1 MNPFMFNMGMGNPN
15 MGVQGGFQNFNNM
28 NMNMNMN
35 TMGMN
40 NDDDEWLKGFQMGV
54 DEVNN
59 LGSGFD
65 DGNTPGPKM
74 NLVFTTTVGATRN
87 MKFNHGRTL
96 SYVIQK
102 YLDSVGKPELFGQN
116 DKINFLYNANK
127 LNVND
132 TTPIERKFVNVI
144 MPKIVVNDT
153 QGLIGA

>member
-15 MGVQGGFQNFNNM
+15 MGLTGGIPNFNNM

-35 TMGMN
+35 MMGTN

-59 LGSGFD
+59 VGNSFD
-65 DGNTPGPKM
+65 DINTPGPKI
-74 NLVFTTTVGATRN
+74 NLIFSTTVGATRN
-87 MKFNHGRTL
+87 MKFNHGRSI
-96 SYVIQK
+96 SYVIKQ
-102 YLDSVGKPELFGQN
+102 YLESVGKPELFGQN

-127 LNVND
+127 LNVLD
-132 TTPIERKFVNVI
+132 TTKIEKKFNNI
-144 MPKIVVNDT
+144 INPKIVVNDT